1 MNIEELSPGNI
12 RQLVD
17 LAVELWT
24 DCNVEEE
31 YQHYDGLINSG
42 NEIVYVVTV
51 DRAYVAFIHLSIRS
65 EYVEGTDELPVAY
78 IEGIYVKPNYQKKGM
93 AKRLVSEAEKWARAK
108 GVKQIASDAPLTNMT
123 SIKFHHSAGFREV
136 ERIVCFVKDL

>member
-1 MNIEELSPGNI
+1 MNIEELSSGNI
-12 RQLVD
+12 RQLAD

-31 YQHYDGLINSG
+31 YQHYYGLINSR
-42 NEIVYVVTV
+42 NETAYLVTM
-51 DRAYVAFIHLSIRS
+51 DRTYVAFIHVSIRS

-78 IEGIYVKPNYQKKGM
+78 IEGIYVKPDYQKKGI
-93 AKRLVSEAEKWARAK
+93 AKRLISEAEKWARAK
-108 GVKQIASDAPLTNMT
+108 GVKQIASDTPLTNMT
-123 SIKFHHSAGFREV
+123 SIKFHDSAGFHEV

>member
-78 IEGIYVKPNYQKKGM
+78 IEGIYVKPDYQKKGSPKDWS
-93 AKRLVSEAEKWARAK
+93 AKQKSGPGQKV
-108 GVKQIASDAPLTNMT
+108 
-123 SIKFHHSAGFREV
+123 
-136 ERIVCFVKDL
+136 